1 MRWVRRGARTS
12 GQISQ
17 TRRHKSTSQTASQ
30 PSSPKGAADLSF
42 IEHRQPT
49 YEGGY
54 EGDVDTTLIPP
65 GTQYGA
71 TRSKPE
77 NIKRLRYAGFATL
90 CKPLQHVT
98 DHS

>member
-1 MRWVRRGARTS
+1 MRWVQRGARTS

-17 TRRHKSTSQTASQ
+17 TRRHKTTSQIASQ
-30 PSSPKGAADLSF
+30 SSSPNGAADLSF

-54 EGDVDTTLIPP
+54 EGDVDTTLTPP

-71 TRSKPE
+71 TRSKVE
-77 NIKRLRYAGFATL
+77 
-90 CKPLQHVT
+90 
-98 DHS
+98 